1 MAIYHLR
8 AKIMSRS
15 KGQSA
20 VAGAAYRG
28 GGHSAVHAAAYRSG
42 AILVDERTGQ
52 SYDYSQKGHV
62 EYTEIMAPEGAP
74 GWTHDRSQLWNHVE
88 AGEKRKDAQLA
99 REMEITLPRELTP
112 EECRDLVREFVRD
125 EFVSRGMVADI
136 AIHRP
141 KASDGGEQPHAHVM
155 LTMRT
160 LGPDGEG
167 FGPKVREW
175 NNVALLEGWR
185 EAWAEA
191 ANRALERA
199 GKEDRI
205 DHRTL
210 EAQGIERAPLPNLPQ
225 FAFFDRVR
233 ELTGRIRDRFNQWLA
248 VRHRNRIQAHVEAM
262 ERMQEGGDLE
272 QLIGAFVSR
281 TVRSLGLE
289 RPMPLGPQQ
298 QETGIDR

>member
-8 AKIMSRS
+8 AKVMSRS

-28 GGHSAVHAAAYRSG
+28 GGHSAIHAAAYRSG
-42 AILVDERTGQ
+42 GILVDERTGQ
-52 SYDYSQKGHV
+52 SYDYSHKGHV
-62 EYTEIMAPEGAP
+62 EHTEIMAPDGAP
-74 GWTHDRSQLWNHVE
+74 GWVHDRSELWNRVE

-112 EECRDLVREFVRD
+112 EECKGLVRSFVA
-125 EFVSRGMVADI
+125 EQFVSRGMVADI

-155 LTMRT
+155 LTMRSFDT
-160 LGPDGEG
+160 EGQG

-185 EAWAEA
+185 EAWAGA
-191 ANRALERA
+191 ANRALEHA
-199 GKEDRI
+199 GKDERI

-210 EAQGIERAPLPNLPQ
+210 EAQGIDRVPLPNLPQ

-233 ELTGRIRDRFNQWLA
+233 ELTGRIRDRFNQWVA
-248 VRHRNRIQAHVEAM
+248 ARHTNRIHDMVSAIEQEDPASLS
-262 ERMQEGGDLE
+262 ERIGTF
-272 QLIGAFVSR
+272 LIEKAR
-281 TVRSLGLE
+281 ALGLDHPAALRVPE
-289 RPMPLGPQQ
+289 R
-298 QETGIDR
+298 ETSFDR

>member
-8 AKIMSRS
+8 AKVMSRS

-28 GGHSAVHAAAYRSG
+28 GGHSAIHAAAYRSG
-42 AILVDERTGQ
+42 GILVDERTGQ
-52 SYDYSQKGHV
+52 SYDYSHKGHV
-62 EYTEIMAPEGAP
+62 EHTEIMAPDGAP
-74 GWTHDRSQLWNHVE
+74 GWVHDRSELWNRVE

-112 EECRDLVREFVRD
+112 EECKGLVRSFVA
-125 EFVSRGMVADI
+125 EQFVSRGMVADI

-155 LTMRT
+155 LTMRS
-160 LGPDGEG
+160 LDPEGQG

-185 EAWAEA
+185 EAWAGA
-191 ANRALERA
+191 ANRALEHA
-199 GKEDRI
+199 GKDERI

-210 EAQGIERAPLPNLPQ
+210 EAQGIDRVPLPNLPQ

-233 ELTGRIRDRFNQWLA
+233 ELTGRIRDRFNQWVA
-248 VRHRNRIQAHVEAM
+248 ARHTNRIHDMVSAIEQEDPASIG
-262 ERMQEGGDLE
+262 ERIGTF
-272 QLIGAFVSR
+272 LIEKARALGFDHPAPLRVS
-281 TVRSLGLE
+281 E
-289 RPMPLGPQQ
+289 R
-298 QETGIDR
+298 ETSFDR